1 MNYFETVIRTMD
13 ATFSGVL
20 IVKNPT
26 TIVGDTGSN
35 PSLGRFCLSLEQLNP
50 HTATREDKCCTWR
63 KPRAAVKTCCSQT
76 KRTMD
81 AMPTKLA
88 SMQLYMSEDLWTLQR
103 LSSDSRLKNS
113 DPE

>member
-63 KPRAAVKTCCSQT
+63 KPTGS
-76 KRTMD
+76 
-81 AMPTKLA
+81 
-88 SMQLYMSEDLWTLQR
+88 SEDLLQPNKENHGCYAYQIGIHAIVHVRRFMDPAKAVFR
-103 LSSDSRLKNS
+103 L
-113 DPE
+113 